1 MVVTV
6 ICWANL
12 PRRLSHRKTEREAT
26 PGVTDEEITRPRR
39 PRAAGVLPCARML
52 RGCIV
57 AIVLAI
63 GATPAHAYEFWLRAR
78 TIGQAYQLREYRLVG
93 PDLFQGRRRYTQ
105 TLALRIWDV
114 GDLAAARRRARLP
127 ERGLR
132 VSWQSYLRV
141 DHDFGQYT
149 AGRIRISPA
158 VRRDAID
165 VIPELADSAAGFQLM
180 YGHLE
185 LAGIGDDRVTIRAG
199 RVLADEGW
207 GTTGVDGGSVR
218 VELPPPLAVTATGGL
233 RVRASSPLGVAAYE
247 LDGTSGAGCREYVEA
262 AAPGAGTWRL
272 IDRDRAIRN
281 TRLGSDFEYCPQR
294 DVAQP
299 TVGVTLATSRLRRL
313 GAEVGYRRTWSR
325 TVGLIGEVDRLA
337 FPDAGLYPNEAG
349 QAPGSG
355 LNEER
360 LHARVHGEL
369 RAGGLA
375 LRPFANARVSLLHA
389 VLDRADA
396 GVRIERGRHAVEPA
410 IEYFYP
416 TFDGDS
422 IWNAFSIEPTTD
434 VRLGYRHDGRVR
446 VAANAWLRRYAREG
460 GLASTS
466 GGLDASIERPL
477 TARWRVRADALWDD
491 GYGGRRAGGS
501 GEAAWQRRD
510 RALWVRGR
518 LLVLG
523 VAPDDRARYVDA
535 SAVVSTTWRLA
546 DAVALHAIAEA
557 DVDGRHALH
566 TRAIAVLDLAFMP
579 EP

>member
-1 MVVTV
+1 
-6 ICWANL
+6 
-12 PRRLSHRKTEREAT
+12 
-26 PGVTDEEITRPRR
+26 
-39 PRAAGVLPCARML
+39 ML
-52 RGCIV
+52 RGWVV
-57 AIVLAI
+57 AVMLAV
-63 GATPAHAYEFWLRAR
+63 GATPAHAYEFWLRAH
-78 TIGQAYQLREYRLVG
+78 TIGQAYQLRDYRLIG

-149 AGRIRISPA
+149 AGRIRLSPA

-165 VIPELADSAAGFQLM
+165 VIPELADSVAGLQLL
-180 YGHLE
+180 YGYLE
-185 LAGIGDDRVTIRAG
+185 LAGIGDDRATVRLG

-207 GTTGVDGGSVR
+207 GAVGIDGGSLR

-233 RVRASSPLGVAAYE
+233 RVRAASPLGVSAYE

-262 AAPGAGTWRL
+262 AAPGGGAWRL

-281 TRLGSDFEYCPQR
+281 TRLASDFEYCPQR
-294 DVAQP
+294 EVAQP
-299 TVGVTLATSRLRRL
+299 TVGVTLATSRLRRF
-313 GAEVGYRRTWSR
+313 GAELGYRRTWSR
-325 TVGLIGEVDRLA
+325 TVGIIGDPHRFA
-337 FPDAGLYPNEAG
+337 FTDVGLYPNESG

-355 LNEER
+355 VNEER
-360 LHARVHGEL
+360 VHARVHGEV
-369 RAGGLA
+369 RAAGLE
-375 LRPFANARVSLLHA
+375 LRPFINARVSLLHGM
-389 VLDRADA
+389 LDRADL
-396 GVRIERGRHAVEPA
+396 GIRVERGRHAVEPA
-410 IEYFYP
+410 VEYFYP

-434 VRLGYRHDGRVR
+434 ARLGYRYDGAVR
-446 VAANAWLRRYAREG
+446 ATANAWLRRYMG
-460 GLASTS
+460 GSSAGGDAAAIS

-477 TARWRVRADALWDD
+477 TPRWRVRADALWDD

-510 RALWVRGR
+510 RMLWVRGR
-518 LLVLG
+518 MVVLG
-523 VAPDDRARYVDA
+523 VAPDDRARYVDT
-535 SAVVSTTWRLA
+535 SAVVSTTWRIA
-546 DAVALHAIAEA
+546 DAVAIHAIAEA
-557 DVDGRHALH
+557 DLDAQHDLH

>member
-1 MVVTV
+1 M
-6 ICWANL
+6 L
-12 PRRLSHRKTEREAT
+12 PS
-26 PGVTDEEITRPRR
+26 
-39 PRAAGVLPCARML
+39 ARML
-52 RGCIV
+52 RGCIAAV
-57 AIVLAI
+57 VLAVSS
-63 GATPAHAYEFWLRAR
+63 TPAHAYELWLRAK
-78 TIGQAYQLREYRLVG
+78 TIGQAYQLRDYRLVG

-132 VSWQSYLRV
+132 ISWQSYLRV

-149 AGRIRISPA
+149 AGRIRLSPG

-165 VIPELADSAAGFQLM
+165 VIPELADSVAGLQVM
-180 YGHLE
+180 YGYLE
-185 LAGIGDDRVTIRAG
+185 LAGIGDDRATIRVG

-207 GTTGVDGGSVR
+207 GTTGIDGGSVR
-218 VELPPPLAVTATGGL
+218 VELPPPLAVTVSGGL
-233 RVRASSPLGVAAYE
+233 RVRASSPLGVTAYE
-247 LDGTSGAGCREYVEA
+247 LDGTSGAGCREYVEGA
-262 AAPGAGTWRL
+262 VPGTGTWKL

-281 TRLGSDFEYCPQR
+281 TRLASDFEYCPQR
-294 DVAQP
+294 EVAQP
-299 TVGVTLATSRLRRL
+299 TVGVTLATSRLRRF

-325 TVGLIGEVDRLA
+325 TVGIIGDVDRFM
-337 FPDAGLYPNEAG
+337 FPDTGLYPDESG
-349 QAPGSG
+349 QAPASG
-355 LNEER
+355 VNEER

-369 RAGGLA
+369 RAAGLA
-375 LRPFANARVSLLHA
+375 LRPFANARASLLHA

-396 GVRIERGRHAVEPA
+396 GVRIERGGHAVEPA
-410 IEYFYP
+410 VEYFYP

-422 IWNAFSIEPTTD
+422 IWSAFAIAPATD
-434 VRLGYRHDGRVR
+434 VRLGYRYDGRVR
-446 VAANAWLRRYAREG
+446 ATANAWLRRYAHEG
-460 GLASTS
+460 GSPDGAGSTS

-477 TARWRVRADALWDD
+477 TPRWHVRADALWDD

-510 RALWVRGR
+510 RDLWVRAR
-518 LLVLG
+518 MLVLG

-535 SAVVSTTWRLA
+535 SAVVSTTWRVA
-546 DAVALHAIAEA
+546 NAVAIHAIAEA
-557 DVDGRHALH
+557 DLDAQHDLH

>member
-1 MVVTV
+1 
-6 ICWANL
+6 
-12 PRRLSHRKTEREAT
+12 
-26 PGVTDEEITRPRR
+26 
-39 PRAAGVLPCARML
+39 ML
-52 RGCIV
+52 RGWIAAV
-57 AIVLAI
+57 VLAVS
-63 GATPAHAYEFWLRAR
+63 ATPVHAYEFWLRAH

-93 PDLFQGRRRYTQ
+93 PDLFHGRRRYTQ

-149 AGRIRISPA
+149 AGRIRLAPA

-165 VIPELADSAAGFQLM
+165 VIPELADSVAGLHLM
-180 YGHLE
+180 YGYLE
-185 LAGIGDDRVTIRAG
+185 LAGLGDDRATIRVG

-207 GTTGVDGGSVR
+207 GTTGLDGGSVR
-218 VELPPPLAVTATGGL
+218 VELPPPLAVTASGGL
-233 RVRASSPLGVAAYE
+233 RVRASSPLGVTAYE
-247 LDGTSGAGCREYVEA
+247 LDGTSGAGCREYVEGA
-262 AAPGAGTWRL
+262 TPGTGTWRL

-281 TRLGSDFEYCPQR
+281 TRLASDFESCPQR

-299 TVGVTLATSRLRRL
+299 TVGVTLATSRLRRF

-325 TVGLIGEVDRLA
+325 TVGIIGAVDRFS
-337 FPDAGLYPNEAG
+337 FPDVGLYPDEFG
-349 QAPGSG
+349 QAPAAGV
-355 LNEER
+355 NEER

-369 RAGGLA
+369 RAAGLA
-375 LRPFANARVSLLHA
+375 LRPFANARASLLHA

-396 GVRIERGRHAVEPA
+396 GVRVERGRHAVEPA

-434 VRLGYRHDGRVR
+434 VRLGYRYDGGVR
-446 VAANAWLRRYAREG
+446 AAANAWLRRYARED
-460 GLASTS
+460 GLGSVS

-477 TARWRVRADALWDD
+477 TPRWRVRADALWDD

-510 RALWVRGR
+510 RGLWVRGR
-518 LLVLG
+518 MIVLG

-535 SAVVSTTWRLA
+535 SAVVSTTWRVA
-546 DAVALHAIAEA
+546 DAVAIHAIAEA
-557 DVDGRHALH
+557 DLDAQHALH

>member
-1 MVVTV
+1 
-6 ICWANL
+6 L
-12 PRRLSHRKTEREAT
+12 
-26 PGVTDEEITRPRR
+26 
-39 PRAAGVLPCARML
+39 
-52 RGCIV
+52 
-57 AIVLAI
+57 VLAV
-63 GATPAHAYEFWLRAR
+63 GATPAHAYEFWLRAH
-78 TIGQAYQLREYRLVG
+78 TIGQAYQLRDYRLVG

-132 VSWQSYLRV
+132 ISWQSYLRV

-149 AGRIRISPA
+149 AGRIRLSSA

-165 VIPELADSAAGFQLM
+165 VIPELADSVAGLDLM
-180 YGHLE
+180 YGYLE
-185 LAGIGDDRVTIRAG
+185 LAGLGDDRATIRIG

-207 GTTGVDGGSVR
+207 GATGIDGGSVR
-218 VELPPPLAVTATGGL
+218 VELPPPLAITAAGGL
-233 RVRASSPLGVAAYE
+233 RVRASSLLGVSAYE

-262 AAPGAGTWRL
+262 ATPGAGTWRL

-281 TRLGSDFEYCPQR
+281 TRLASDFEYCPQR
-294 DVAQP
+294 DAAQP
-299 TVGVTLATSRLRRL
+299 TVGVTLATSRLRRF

-325 TVGLIGEVDRLA
+325 TVGIIGAVDRFM
-337 FPDAGLYPNEAG
+337 FPDVGLYPDEFG

-355 LNEER
+355 VNEER
-360 LHARVHGEL
+360 VHARVHAEL
-369 RAGGLA
+369 AAAGLA
-375 LRPFANARVSLLHA
+375 LRPYANARVSLLHG

-396 GVRIERGRHAVEPA
+396 GVRVERGRHAVEPA

-434 VRLGYRHDGRVR
+434 ARLGYRYDGGVR
-446 VAANAWLRRYAREG
+446 ATANAWLRRYMGGEG
-460 GLASTS
+460 AGSTS

-477 TARWRVRADALWDD
+477 TRWWRVRADALWDD
-491 GYGGRRAGGS
+491 GYGGRRTGGS

-510 RALWVRGR
+510 RQLWVRGR
-518 LLVLG
+518 VIVLG
-523 VAPDDRARYVDA
+523 VAPDDRARYVDT
-535 SAVVSTTWRLA
+535 SAVVSTTWRIA
-546 DAVALHAIAEA
+546 DAVAIHAIAEA
-557 DVDGRHALH
+557 DLDAQHDLH